1 MSQTARIRPNA
12 LAVALANARPL
23 LACYLPVGD
32 PLIGDYIVDAYVDGG
47 VNIVELGMPTHDPRL
62 DGPDV
67 ADSMVRAFT
76 SGVDLLRRFRQVS
89 CELSSRA
96 PAVGTVCMTYED
108 SQILA
113 RSSLDTFESVDATLI
128 LSSGQAASDTHLPA
142 GIRDAGVRSVVFVP
156 ARFTNQDI
164 EAAKACD
171 SYVMLQATEG
181 VTGPRPVLDSANA
194 QKISRLRAAGV
205 TAPILLGF
213 GISTPEQAKSAIE
226 LGADG
231 VVIGSMCL
239 RKAREGESAI
249 RTFVRDVKAALD
261 A

>member
-12 LAVALANARPL
+12 LAVALADKRPL

-32 PLIGDYIVDAYVDGG
+32 PRIGDYIVDAYVDGG

-67 ADSMVRAFT
+67 AESMLRAFT
-76 SGVDLLRRFRQVS
+76 SGIDLLACFRKVS
-89 CELSSRA
+89 RTLRSRA

-128 LSSGQAASDTHLPA
+128 LSGGPAAPDKRLPA
-142 GIRDAGVRSVVFVP
+142 GIRDAGIRSVAFMP
-156 ARFTNQDI
+156 ARFTNRDI

-181 VTGPRPVLDSANA
+181 VTGPRLDLDPANA
-194 QKISRLRAAGV
+194 EKINRLRAAGV
-205 TAPILLGF
+205 AAPILLGF
-213 GISTPEQAKSAIE
+213 GISTADQARAAIE

-249 RTFVRDVKAALD
+249 RDFVRAVRD
-261 A
+261 AIDA